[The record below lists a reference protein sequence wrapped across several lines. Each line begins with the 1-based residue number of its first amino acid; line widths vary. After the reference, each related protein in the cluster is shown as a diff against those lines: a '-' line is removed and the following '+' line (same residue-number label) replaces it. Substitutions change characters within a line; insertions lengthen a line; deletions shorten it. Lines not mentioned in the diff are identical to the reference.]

1 MKIKELRI
9 KRGYRTQEELANDCG
24 VSRPTIANIE
34 QDPKKL
40 YSIKLGT
47 IIVICEK
54 LKIRPDQLI
63 KMAKGE

>member
-1 MKIKELRI
+1 MTIKELRI
-9 KRGYRTQEELANDCG
+9 KRGYRTQEEFANDCG

-47 IIVICEK
+47 IIVI
-54 LKIRPDQLI
+54 
-63 KMAKGE
+63 

>member
-1 MKIKELRI
+1 MTIKELRI
-9 KRGYRTQEELANDCG
+9 KRGYRTQEEFAIKCG

-40 YSIKLGT
+40 YSVKLGT

-54 LKIRPDQLI
+54 LRIRPDQLL

>member
-1 MKIKELRI
+1 MTIKELRI
-9 KRGYRTQEELANDCG
+9 KRGYRTQEEFAKECG

>member
-1 MKIKELRI
+1 MTIKELRI
-9 KRGYRTQEELANDCG
+9 KRGYRTQEDFANDCG

-40 YSIKLGT
+40 YSVKLGT

-54 LKIRPDQLI
+54 LRIRPEQLL

>member
-1 MKIKELRI
+1 MTIKELRI
-9 KRGYRTQEELANDCG
+9 KRGYRTQEEFANECG
-24 VSRPTIANIE
+24 VSLPTIANIE

-40 YSIKLGT
+40 YSVKLGT

-54 LKIRPDQLI
+54 LRIRPDQLL